1 MLSAMTMIIIEFNQL
16 PSRRAAQ
23 LMNNKLKLQLKA
35 KIDSRLERKINNRIK
50 E

>member
-23 LMNNKLKLQLKA
+23 LMNNKLKLQLKV
-35 KIDSRLERKINNRIK
+35 DSRLERKINNRIK